1 VCAILVEAI
10 QGEGGVRP
18 LTQEFFDEARSLAS
32 STGALL
38 IVDEI
43 QAGMGRTGKWCAY
56 QHFGIHPDVTTL
68 AKPLAGGLPLGAVLC
83 TEEVARVMHAGMHG
97 TTFGG
102 GPLACAVGVAVIDTI
117 EKDGLLAHVTEVGSY
132 FQQGLRELAARH
144 DAIIDVRGKGLMLAA
159 ELDSAELAKLT
170 VAEMLKR
177 RILINCTSDT
187 VLRFLPPY
195 ILERAH
201 VDTAIAALDEIFTEH
216 AAAHNMPAKGH
227 HHG

>member
-1 VCAILVEAI
+1 
-10 QGEGGVRP
+10 
-18 LTQEFFDEARSLAS
+18 
-32 STGALL
+32 
-38 IVDEI
+38 
-43 QAGMGRTGKWCAY
+43 
-56 QHFGIHPDVTTL
+56 VTTF
-68 AKPLAGGLPLGAVLC
+68 AKPLAGGLPLGAVMC

-102 GPLACAVGVAVIDTI
+102 GPLACAVGIAVIDTI
-117 EKDGLLAHVTEVGSY
+117 EKEGLLAHATEVGNY
-132 FQQGLRELAARH
+132 FMERLRSLARKH
-144 DAIIDVRGKGLMLAA
+144 ETIVEVRGKGLMVAA

-195 ILERAH
+195 IVERSH
-201 VDTAIAALDEIFTEH
+201 IDTAIAALDEVFAEH
-216 AAAHNMPAKGH
+216 AAAHSAPAGGQ